1 MEPSVLNWVNL
12 SYTSNQ
18 DSRGNLCDEDYAKQ
32 ARQFIDT
39 VNLLLK
45 KELQRITTDGQS
57 RADIFWQH
65 NKMMRA
71 TKERGH
77 YGTRV
82 RLVNNFF
89 SAEWY
94 ENIFISS
101 LGNKPLSCYIAKG
114 REKNRYSKSSFKKA
128 NHSWE
133 KGLIEQI
140 EDQYEKLRIQAKFIY
155 EIRKTLKKY
164 QRAINDIYGE

>member
-1 MEPSVLNWVNL
+1 MEPSTLNWVNL
-12 SYTSNQ
+12 SHTSNQ
-18 DSRGNLCDEDYAKQ
+18 DSRVDLCDEDYAKQ
-32 ARQFIDT
+32 ARQFIGE
-39 VNLLLK
+39 VNLLLQ

-57 RADIFWQH
+57 RADVFWQH

-71 TKERGH
+71 TKARGH

-101 LGNKPLSCYIAKG
+101 LGNKPLSRYIAKG
-114 REKNRYSKSSFKKA
+114 RENNRYPSSAFKKA
-128 NHSWE
+128 NPSWE

-140 EDQYEKLRIQAKFIY
+140 EQQYEKLRVQAKFIY
-155 EIRKTLKKY
+155 ELRKIIKKY